1 MKTPRS
7 YSATPHADRAAKKGH
22 TERLASGDSTL
33 AILELTFLVQ
43 AWLNGKPQT
52 HLFAKGAAAVQHEKF
67 ELVVYHR
74 KLRCGFF
81 NHGILL
87 GYPQRR
93 LMATIARL
101 FANSLHSVCC
111 ARFWRGLGE

>member
-1 MKTPRS
+1 MLLRASRRS
-7 YSATPHADRAAKKGH
+7 GKGRVSFCKIQ
-22 TERLASGDSTL
+22 EDALML

-43 AWLNGKPQT
+43 AGLDGKPQT
-52 HLFAKGAAAVQHEKF
+52 HLFTKGAAAVQHEKF

-87 GYPQRR
+87 RFPQTQ

-101 FANSLHSVCC
+101 FANSLHSVSS
-111 ARFWRGLGE
+111 